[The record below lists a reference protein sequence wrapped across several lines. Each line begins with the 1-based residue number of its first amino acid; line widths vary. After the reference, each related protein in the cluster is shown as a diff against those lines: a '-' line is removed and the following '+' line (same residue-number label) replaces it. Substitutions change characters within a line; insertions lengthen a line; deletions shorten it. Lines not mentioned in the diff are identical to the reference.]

1 MLFLRVIFRPS
12 SMMAIAHNKQLFV
25 QLKSIQ

>member
-1 MLFLRVIFRPS
+1 VIFRPS